1 MSSQSS
7 GTARALKAADFEAVV
22 AIDRLI
28 TGRSRRVFFERRLN
42 AALADP
48 AGFLVVATET
58 DGAFNGFA
66 IARMQ
71 NGEFGYDRRA
81 AVLDMLG
88 VDPGSQR
95 GGLGAALLEAIVAR
109 MKKHDVHE
117 LRTQVGWRDQA
128 LIAFFAR
135 AGFTL
140 APRQVLERG
149 TAGGL
154 HGSMPKSDEPDPE
167 IAQQRMDA
175 GMPEHS
181 DSGGDGFVALA
192 HDRTL
197 VRSMT
202 ADDLVAIVKI
212 DKALTGR
219 DRRDYYQA
227 KLKEVMDESGVRVSL
242 VAEADE
248 RCVGFIMARAD
259 YGEFGRAEAAA
270 IIDSIGVAPG
280 SGRHGVASALL
291 SQLMTN
297 LEALHVE
304 TARTTVNWD
313 NLALLGFLQRCGFR
327 PAQQLVLLLRVT

>member
-1 MSSQSS
+1 M
-7 GTARALKAADFEAVV
+7 
-22 AIDRLI
+22 
-28 TGRSRRVFFERRLN
+28 
-42 AALADP
+42 
-48 AGFLVVATET
+48 
-58 DGAFNGFA
+58 
-66 IARMQ
+66 
-71 NGEFGYDRRA
+71 
-81 AVLDMLG
+81 
-88 VDPGSQR
+88 
-95 GGLGAALLEAIVAR
+95 
-109 MKKHDVHE
+109 
-117 LRTQVGWRDQA
+117 
-128 LIAFFAR
+128 IAFFAR